1 MNTTADDLINYISTN
16 YGYDFSNYARV
27 AFDRR
32 LSFILKRY
40 ELQSIQQ
47 LILKLESSDQFFSE
61 LISHLTVGTTEFFRD
76 PEAFNSLITT
86 AKSYLLTYSTPKI
99 WIVGCSSG
107 EELVSLSILLN
118 EANLLQRSRIYA
130 TDINP
135 TFLQSARKG
144 QYVIP
149 DMELLQKSY
158 LEAGGQSDVNKYF
171 TKIGPGPIY
180 SPSKILMDK
189 IIFGRHN
196 VAMDNIFCDANLIVC
211 RNVLI
216 YFNSH
221 LQNRV
226 IDLFKRSLTY
236 RGFLWVGKKETVKLT
251 NSASYFETTD
261 ESNRIF
267 RLKEVL

>member
-1 MNTTADDLINYISTN
+1 MNTPADDFINYINKN
-16 YGYDFSNYARV
+16 YGYDFSNYARL

-40 ELQSIQQ
+40 ELPGLQQ
-47 LILKLESSDQFFSE
+47 LITKLEGSDQFFGE
-61 LISHLTVGTTEFFRD
+61 LLSHLTVGTTDFFRD
-76 PEAFNSLITT
+76 PEAFQAIIT
-86 AKSYLLTYSTPKI
+86 AVKSYLLTYSSPKI

-107 EELVSLSILLN
+107 EELVSLSILLQ
-118 EANLLQRSRIYA
+118 EAGLLERCRIYA

-135 TFLQSARKG
+135 SFLQSARKG
-144 QYVIP
+144 QYMIP
-149 DMELLQKSY
+149 NFSEMQKSY
-158 LEAGGQSDVNKYF
+158 LEAGGQSDVSKYF
-171 TKIGPGPIY
+171 VKSSSEPIY
-180 SPSKILMDK
+180 TPSKILMDK

-196 VAMDNIFCDANLIVC
+196 IAMDNIFCDANLIVC

-216 YFNSH
+216 YFNSQ

-236 RGFLWVGKKETVKLT
+236 RGFLWLGKKETLKLT
-251 NSASYFETTD
+251 SSANEFETTD
-261 ESNRIF
+261 DNNRIF